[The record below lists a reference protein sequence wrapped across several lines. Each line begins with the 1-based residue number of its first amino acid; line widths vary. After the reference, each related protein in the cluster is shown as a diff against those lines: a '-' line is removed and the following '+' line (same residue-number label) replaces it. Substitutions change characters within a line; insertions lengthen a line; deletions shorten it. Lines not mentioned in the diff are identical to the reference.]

1 MRAVLVRLEDDGK
14 QTLGELNVYNGLEKI
29 FSCKTLELPYLM
41 NIQNISCIP
50 VGLYTVVP
58 RYSEKYKNHYHVI
71 DVDRRD
77 SILIHVGNYKT
88 QTEGCILIGKDFV
101 FINDDEYLDI
111 SSSRKTL
118 KELLKT
124 APEGFRLE
132 II

>member
-14 QTLGELNVYNGLEKI
+14 QTLGELNVYDGIEKV

-50 VGLYTVVP
+50 IGLYTVVP
-58 RYSEKYKNHYHVI
+58 RYSEKYKNHFHVL
-71 DVDRRD
+71 DVDNRD
-77 SILIHVGNYKT
+77 HILIHVGNYKT
-88 QTEGCILIGKDFV
+88 QTEGCILVGKDFV
-101 FINDDEYLDI
+101 FINDDEFLDI

-118 KELLKT
+118 KELIKQC
-124 APEGFRLE
+124 PEGFRLE

>member
-14 QTLGELNVYNGLEKI
+14 QTLGELNVYNGLEKV

-50 VGLYTVVP
+50 IGLYTVVP

-77 SILIHVGNYKT
+77 SILIHIGNYKT
-88 QTEGCILIGKDFV
+88 QTEGCILVGKDFV

-118 KELLKT
+118 KELLKEC
-124 APEGFRLE
+124 PEGFRLE